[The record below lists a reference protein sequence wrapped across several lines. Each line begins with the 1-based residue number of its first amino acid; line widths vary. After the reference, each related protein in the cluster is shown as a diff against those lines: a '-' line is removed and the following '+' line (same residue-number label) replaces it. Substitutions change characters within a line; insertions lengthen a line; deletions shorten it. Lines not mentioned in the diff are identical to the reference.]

1 MEIRNEAERTAT
13 YFVQVPIKFC
23 FTALNGLDRDDIIN
37 LAYAEI
43 DKRLGNAQVS
53 IDSRE
58 IEIVKKW
65 TNYSEKE
72 ILEKER
78 KWKEF
83 LKNL

>member
-23 FTALNGLDRDDIIN
+23 FKALNGLDRDEVIK

-53 IDSRE
+53 VDIKD
-58 IEIVKKW
+58 IEIIKKW
-65 TNYSEKE
+65 TDF
-72 ILEKER
+72 ILEERLERER

>member
-23 FTALNGLDRDDIIN
+23 FKGLNELDRDDIIN

-72 ILEKER
+72 ILERER
-78 KWKEF
+78 KWKKF
-83 LKNL
+83 LENL